1 VLAAAGAIVAAVAV
15 FAVATVVLVRDELRS
30 SLDSALR
37 QRAED
42 VAQLAVSA
50 PAVLTDP
57 GALESNASGRD
68 IVVEVV
74 DARGRILARSLT
86 LGARLLPLDRL
97 ARGALASGGTAYEDV
112 SIDGRPFRIYDAP
125 IASGVGG
132 PASGGVVI
140 VGSDTSDIS
149 STLGDLGLVVGVA
162 GGVVALISVLAAAVL
177 TRRGLRPLGRLV
189 AAAGEIERTADPA
202 QRLPAAPVPEEI
214 SRLTGVL
221 NRMLASLE
229 RSRESERRFLADAS
243 HELRTPVTALLGNVE
258 FVARHGL
265 DPEVLSDL
273 RRDAERL
280 GRLVDD
286 LLVLERSSSADER
299 PVVVALDQVVGDV
312 LAGHE
317 GMDGRL
323 DAGAV
328 EPASVLGD
336 REALV
341 RVLENLV
348 SNALVHGPP
357 GGKVS
362 IALRRRGSVAELSV
376 RDEGPGPGPHHSARV
391 FERFWRAPEASDRP
405 GSGLG
410 LSIVSAIVD
419 RHGGQISVH
428 GSTFT
433 VSLPI
438 AERTPDG

>member
-1 VLAAAGAIVAAVAV
+1 
-15 FAVATVVLVRDELRS
+15 
-30 SLDSALR
+30 
-37 QRAED
+37 
-42 VAQLAVSA
+42 
-50 PAVLTDP
+50 
-57 GALESNASGRD
+57 
-68 IVVEVV
+68 
-74 DARGRILARSLT
+74 
-86 LGARLLPLDRL
+86 
-97 ARGALASGGTAYEDV
+97 
-112 SIDGRPFRIYDAP
+112 
-125 IASGVGG
+125 
-132 PASGGVVI
+132 
-140 VGSDTSDIS
+140 
-149 STLGDLGLVVGVA
+149 
-162 GGVVALISVLAAAVL
+162 
-177 TRRGLRPLGRLV
+177 
-189 AAAGEIERTADPA
+189 
-202 QRLPAAPVPEEI
+202 
-214 SRLTGVL
+214 
-221 NRMLASLE
+221 
-229 RSRESERRFLADAS
+229 
-243 HELRTPVTALLGNVE
+243 
-258 FVARHGL
+258 
-265 DPEVLSDL
+265 
-273 RRDAERL
+273 
-280 GRLVDD
+280 VDD